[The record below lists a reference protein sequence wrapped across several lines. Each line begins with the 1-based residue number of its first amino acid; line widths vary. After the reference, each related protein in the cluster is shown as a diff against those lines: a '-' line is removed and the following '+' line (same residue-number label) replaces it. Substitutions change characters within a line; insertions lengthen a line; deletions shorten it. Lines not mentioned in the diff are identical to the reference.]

1 MRLFESNE
9 EVNFIIYVADHACM
23 NTHLSAQ
30 FMRAITATWMEQTVN
45 ASVVRIDEVV
55 CASSF
60 AFTTYQVIYDLF

>member
-1 MRLFESNE
+1 
-9 EVNFIIYVADHACM
+9 
-23 NTHLSAQ
+23 
-30 FMRAITATWMEQTVN
+30 MRAITATWMEQTVN